1 MLPIVIGAA
10 ALVATLWGVYY
21 AYGQLR
27 EAKRVREENRT
38 LAEKQAKE
46 DDLWADKY
54 VKAGKILCEI
64 ADWDRFKL
72 FQAGLGKHVCQN
84 GTLSLLFSDDI
95 RRHILGQL
103 IQKQDDNTYALRPI
117 DTAQLRL
124 RATRDLIDVVLVT
137 IEKFQKQKPEEAKEL
152 GL

>member
-1 MLPIVIGAA
+1 
-10 ALVATLWGVYY
+10 
-21 AYGQLR
+21 
-27 EAKRVREENRT
+27 
-38 LAEKQAKE
+38 
-46 DDLWADKY
+46 
-54 VKAGKILCEI
+54 
-64 ADWDRFKL
+64 L